1 MFRCLP
7 RRMVI
12 RLIEGVDRVNLEK
25 RQTAEPVHPVDQ
37 MLPLGVLAVY
47 GFQHVLTFYA
57 AAVIVPILLASA
69 LGLSHDMLEHLIE
82 ADLFTC
88 GIASLIQ
95 SVGFGKIGVRLP
107 LLQGVTF
114 VAVMPMIAIG
124 VSAGGGVEGL
134 RQIFG
139 SVIVGGLF
147 SYLVAPYFS
156 RLIRFFPPVVTGSVI
171 LVIGLAL
178 LPVAANDIVAGH
190 GTATMQ
196 NPVELRN
203 VAYGLGTLF
212 CILLIQKFF
221 RGFLGTIAVLIGL
234 VCATLVA
241 WLLGDAHFGDV
252 GAAPVLTIAQPFYF
266 GMPTFHVVP
275 VLSLIIVMII
285 SMLETTGDVFATG
298 AIVKKPIT
306 GEDISAAIRADG
318 LATFIGGIFNSFP
331 YTCFAENVGLV
342 RLTQVKSRWVVA
354 SAAVIMMVLG
364 CVPKLAAIMAS
375 VPLPV
380 LGGAALA
387 MFAAVAV
394 VGIQTLAQV
403 DFENQNNMIIVGTS
417 IGLGMLATAQPHIA
431 DTLPAWARVVFGSGI
446 TLGSMA
452 AMGLHLVF
460 NHFMPASPSGVVMD
474 MPAAGGLSG
483 VSAEGSGLEQ
493 EDGQTSRQRSA

>member
-1 MFRCLP
+1 MTL
-7 RRMVI
+7 
-12 RLIEGVDRVNLEK
+12 DK
-25 RQTAEPVHPVDQ
+25 RNTTEPVHPVDQ
-37 MLPLGVLAVY
+37 ILPWWELAIY

-88 GIASLIQ
+88 GIASFIQ
-95 SVGFGKIGVRLP
+95 AVGIGKIGVRLP

-134 RQIFG
+134 HQIFG
-139 SVIVGGLF
+139 SVIVAGIF
-147 SYLVAPYFS
+147 SYFVAPYFS

-178 LPVAANDIVAGH
+178 LPVAANDIVAGR
-190 GTATMQ
+190 GTNAMQ

-212 CILLIQKFF
+212 CILAIQKFF

-241 WLLGDAHFGDV
+241 WILGDAHFADV
-252 GAAPVLTIAQPFYF
+252 GAAPLLTISQPFYF
-266 GMPTFHVVP
+266 GMPTFHAVP
-275 VLSLIIVMII
+275 ILSLIIVMII

-298 AIVKKPIT
+298 AIVKKPISSD
-306 GEDISAAIRADG
+306 DIASAIRADG
-318 LATFIGGIFNSFP
+318 LATFIGGVFNSFP

-354 SAAVIMMVLG
+354 SAAVIMMLLG
-364 CVPKLAAIMAS
+364 CIPKLAAIMAS

-431 DTLPAWARVVFGSGI
+431 DNFPSWAQIIFGSGI

-460 NHFMPASPSGVVMD
+460 NHFMPATTHGVVLSD
-474 MPAAGGLSG
+474 QPSKTLPANTPDAPLSG
-483 VSAEGSGLEQ
+483 EESVREG
-493 EDGQTSRQRSA
+493 

>member
-1 MFRCLP
+1 MCRCLP
-7 RRMVI
+7 PHMDI
-12 RLIEGVDRVNLEK
+12 RLTEGVECVTLDK
-25 RQTAEPVHPVDQ
+25 RNTTEPVHPVDEV
-37 MLPLGVLAVY
+37 LPLWELAIY

-69 LGLSHDMLEHLIE
+69 LGLSHEMLEHLIE

-88 GIASLIQ
+88 GIASFIQ
-95 SVGFGKIGVRLP
+95 AVGIGKIGVRLP

-139 SVIVGGLF
+139 SVIVAGIF
-147 SYLVAPYFS
+147 SYIVAPYFS

-190 GTATMQ
+190 GTNAMQ

-212 CILLIQKFF
+212 FILAIQKFC

-234 VCATLVA
+234 VCMTLVA
-241 WLLGDAHFGDV
+241 WILGDAHFADV
-252 GAAPVLTIAQPFYF
+252 GTAPLLTISKPFYF

-275 VLSLIIVMII
+275 ILSLIIVMII

-298 AIVKKPIT
+298 AIVKKPI
-306 GEDISAAIRADG
+306 GSADIAAAIRADG
-318 LATFIGGIFNSFP
+318 LATFIGGVFNSFP

-364 CVPKLAAIMAS
+364 CIPKLAAIMAS

-403 DFENQNNMIIVGTS
+403 DFDNQNNMIIVGTS

-431 DTLPAWARVVFGSGI
+431 DNFPSWAQIIFGSGI

-452 AMGLHLVF
+452 AMTLHLVF
-460 NHFMPASPSGVVMD
+460 NHFMPANKHGVVIGD
-474 MPAAGGLSG
+474 QPSKTIP
-483 VSAEGSGLEQ
+483 AEGMEAALSH
-493 EDGQTSRQRSA
+493 EDSVRKG

>member
-1 MFRCLP
+1 MTH
-7 RRMVI
+7 
-12 RLIEGVDRVNLEK
+12 DK
-25 RQTAEPVHPVDQ
+25 RNAAEPVHPVDEV
-37 MLPLGVLAVY
+37 LPFWELAIY

-69 LGLSHDMLEHLIE
+69 LGLSHEILEHLIE

-95 SVGFGKIGVRLP
+95 AAGIGKIGVRLP

-124 VSAGGGVEGL
+124 LSAGGGIDGL
-134 RQIFG
+134 REIFG
-139 SVIVGGLF
+139 AVIVAGLF
-147 SYLVAPYFS
+147 SFVVAPYFS

-178 LPVAANDIVAGH
+178 LPVAANDIVAGA
-190 GTATMQ
+190 GTNTMQ
-196 NPVELRN
+196 NPVNLRN

-212 CILLIQKFF
+212 FILAIQKFF
-221 RGFLGTIAVLIGL
+221 RGFIGTIAVLIGL
-234 VCATLVA
+234 VCMTLVA
-241 WLLGDAHFGDV
+241 WALGDAHFADV
-252 GAAPVLTIAQPFYF
+252 AAAPLLTFSKPLFF

-275 VLSLIIVMII
+275 ILSLIIVMVI

-298 AIVKKPIT
+298 AIVKKRIT
-306 GEDISAAIRADG
+306 PDDIGAAIRADG
-318 LATFIGGIFNSFP
+318 LATFIGGLFNSFP

-354 SAAVIMMVLG
+354 SAAVFMMILG
-364 CVPKLAAIMAS
+364 CIPKLAAIMAS

-394 VGIQTLAQV
+394 VGVQTLAQV
-403 DFENQNNMIIVGTS
+403 DFEDQNNMIIVGTS

-431 DTLPAWARVVFGSGI
+431 DNFPSWAQIIFGSGI
-446 TLGSMA
+446 TLGAMA
-452 AMGLHLVF
+452 AMVLHLVF
-460 NHFMPASPSGVVMD
+460 NHFMPASKPGVVAANPSGTAQAETAVKLQ
-474 MPAAGGLSG
+474 PHAGQAG
-483 VSAEGSGLEQ
+483 EQ
-493 EDGQTSRQRSA
+493 